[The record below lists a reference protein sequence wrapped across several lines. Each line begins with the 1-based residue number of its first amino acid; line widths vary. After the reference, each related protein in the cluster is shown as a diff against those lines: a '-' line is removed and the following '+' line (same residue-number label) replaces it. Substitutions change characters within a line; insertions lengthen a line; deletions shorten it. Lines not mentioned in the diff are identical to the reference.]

1 MSEKIFDTI
10 YQPGVIFSQFNTIK
24 DNCGNKYNAIKIV
37 RVLNSLREENKCLK
51 NGVKDNKLP
60 YLRDELRGY
69 FGLLN
74 HDTKNLSEKAIVEKI
89 KRDISDILLE
99 VYEE

>member
-10 YQPGVIFSQFNTIK
+10 YLPGIIFSQFNTIK
-24 DNCGNKYNAIKIV
+24 DNCGNKYNAIQTV
-37 RVLNSLREENKCLK
+37 RLLNNLREENKCLK

-69 FGLLN
+69 FGLLK
-74 HDTKNLSEKAIVEKI
+74 HDAKNLSEKAIVEKI
-89 KRDISDILLE
+89 KRDISDILME

>member
-1 MSEKIFDTI
+1 MSEKIYDTI
-10 YQPGVIFSQFNTIK
+10 YLPEVIFSQFDIIK
-24 DNCGNKYNAIKIV
+24 DNCGNKYNAIKVV

-51 NGVKDNKLP
+51 NGIKDNKLP

-69 FGLLN
+69 FGLLK

-89 KRDISDILLE
+89 KRDISDILME